1 MSRYLLL
8 HSKVEAER
16 KLHAA
21 RLPVAQGWLV
31 RGQHKPRCHDLGD
44 LRAWSADGLHSNCV
58 AGRVHVS
65 DEKQF
70 PGTLV
75 IVVGLSFAQSVDD
88 RAKTVTRKWRLVG
101 LVELYV
107 VVAETRLLL
116 RCECAVRFVDG
127 EAHRVD
133 VPPPDVRTRPG
144 FIESNSVLGALLGT
158 GRRNIDAAGCR
169 NGQTG
174 CGKGQARSSWWVHCH
189 PLQDAMLRR
198 RTSTVNRGH

>member
-1 MSRYLLL
+1 MSRYQLF

-31 RGQHKPRCHDLGD
+31 LGQHKQRCTDLGY
-44 LRAWSADGLHSNCV
+44 LRTWSADGLHSNCV

-88 RAKTVTRKWRLVG
+88 RAKTVTRKWRLSG
-101 LVELYV
+101 LVELSV
-107 VVAETRLLL
+107 VVPETRLTL
-116 RCECAVRFVDG
+116 RTESAV
-127 EAHRVD
+127 
-133 VPPPDVRTRPG
+133 
-144 FIESNSVLGALLGT
+144 
-158 GRRNIDAAGCR
+158 
-169 NGQTG
+169 
-174 CGKGQARSSWWVHCH
+174 
-189 PLQDAMLRR
+189 
-198 RTSTVNRGH
+198 

>member
-1 MSRYLLL
+1 MSRSLLVRA
-8 HSKVEAER
+8 KVEAER

-21 RLPVAQGWLV
+21 RLPVGQGWLV
-31 RGQHKPRCHDLGD
+31 LGQHKQRCTDLGHF
-44 LRAWSADGLHSNCV
+44 RPWSADGLHGNCV

-70 PGTLV
+70 PGALV
-75 IVVGLSFAQSVDD
+75 IVVGLSFAQSFDD
-88 RAKTVTRKWRLVG
+88 RAKTVMRKWRLVG
-101 LVELYV
+101 LVEFYV
-107 VVAETRLLL
+107 VGAETRLLL
-116 RCECAVRFVDG
+116 RCECAVRLVDG

-144 FIESNSVLGALLGT
+144 FIESNSVLGALLLGT

-174 CGKGQARSSWWVHCH
+174 CGKEQVRSSW
-189 PLQDAMLRR
+189 
-198 RTSTVNRGH
+198 